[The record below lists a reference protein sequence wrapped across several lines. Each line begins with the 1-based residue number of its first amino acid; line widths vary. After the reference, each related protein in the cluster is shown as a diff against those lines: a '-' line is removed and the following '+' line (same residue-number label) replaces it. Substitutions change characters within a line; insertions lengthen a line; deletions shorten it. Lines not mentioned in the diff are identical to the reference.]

1 MNRKQS
7 FRLLGDILFIQADAA
22 LAAIILNS
30 NRRCA
35 GHQRTKGIRRRLLSW
50 AGVVGL
56 ALAGVSCGTGYS
68 LISRFESLEAGREAR
83 SSVVFKLNHRPIK
96 LELYMRVDEGS
107 AVVELDH
114 PDGRTI
120 EYLKIDG
127 PGIRELRKE
136 LPKEPGSW
144 GLRVTASGGNVSYW
158 AALHDRSGYI
168 GPDDQARR
176 LVERK

>member
-1 MNRKQS
+1 MS
-7 FRLLGDILFIQADAA
+7 W
-22 LAAIILNS
+22 
-30 NRRCA
+30 NRRRPSQPRA
-35 GHQRTKGIRRRLLSW
+35 IGIRRGLMAW
-50 AGVVGL
+50 AGFLGL
-56 ALAGVSCGTGYS
+56 VLAGVSCGQGYS
-68 LISRFESLEAGREAR
+68 LVSHSESLDDGRENR
-83 SSVVFKLNHRPIK
+83 TSVVFKLNHRPIK

-120 EYLKIDG
+120 ESLEFRG

-144 GLRVTASGGNVSYW
+144 GLKVRAKGGGVSYW
-158 AALHDRSGYI
+158 AALHDRAEYI
-168 GPDDQARR
+168 GPDDPARR

>member
-1 MNRKQS
+1 LSWNR
-7 FRLLGDILFIQADAA
+7 
-22 LAAIILNS
+22 
-30 NRRCA
+30 
-35 GHQRTKGIRRRLLSW
+35 RRRLLAW
-50 AGVVGL
+50 AGALGL
-56 ALAGVSCGTGYS
+56 ALAAASCGQGS
-68 LISRFESLEAGREAR
+68 ALVSRVVSLEDGRENR
-83 SSVVFKLNHRPIK
+83 SSVVFKLNRRPIR

-120 EYLKIDG
+120 EYLEIKG

-144 GLRVTASGGNVSYW
+144 GLSVSAKGGSVSYW
-158 AALHDRSGYI
+158 AALHDRSEYL
-168 GPDDQARR
+168 GPDDQAKR

>member
-1 MNRKQS
+1 MS
-7 FRLLGDILFIQADAA
+7 W
-22 LAAIILNS
+22 
-30 NRRCA
+30 NRRRP
-35 GHQRTKGIRRRLLSW
+35 GHPRAIGIRRGLLAW
-50 AGVVGL
+50 AGALGL
-56 ALAGVSCGTGYS
+56 ALAGASCGQGYS
-68 LISRFESLEAGREAR
+68 LISHFESLEDGRENRAN
-83 SSVVFKLNHRPIK
+83 VVFKLNRRPIK

-120 EYLKIDG
+120 EYLEIKG

-144 GLRVTASGGNVSYW
+144 GLRVSARGGSVSYW
-158 AALHDRSGYI
+158 AALHDRSEYM
-168 GPDDQARR
+168 GPDDQAKR